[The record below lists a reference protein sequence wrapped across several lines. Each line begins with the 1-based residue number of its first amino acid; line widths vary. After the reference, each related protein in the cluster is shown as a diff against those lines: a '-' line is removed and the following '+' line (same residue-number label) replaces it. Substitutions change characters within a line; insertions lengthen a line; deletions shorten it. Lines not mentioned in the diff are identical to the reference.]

1 MRVKILVVAILIALF
16 TPVFI
21 VHSTNNDSESFVS
34 QDKKVVEIP
43 ESIGYCFPFHGIDLN
58 YFDLVPNLDVAIEVA
73 LPILENIYKK
83 SFKEYMPFKGY
94 LKNDSIWVLYGST
107 TPLVEGGF
115 PYIEINKHTGQVLKI
130 IHSK

>member
-21 VHSTNNDSESFVS
+21 VHSTNNDSESFDS

-43 ESIGYCFPFHGIDLN
+43 ESIGYCFPFDGIDLN

-83 SFKEYMPFKGY
+83 SFKEYLNSAALQFNFLFKFLG
-94 LKNDSIWVLYGST
+94 
-107 TPLVEGGF
+107 
-115 PYIEINKHTGQVLKI
+115 NKILPRILPCQIFHLP
-130 IHSK
+130 

>member
-1 MRVKILVVAILIALF
+1 MRVKILVVAILIVLF

-43 ESIGYCFPFHGIDLN
+43 ESIGYCFPFDGIDLN
-58 YFDLVPNLDVAIEVA
+58 YFDLVPNLNVAIDVA

-94 LKNDSIWVLYGST
+94 LKMIPFGFYMDPQHLLLRAVSLILKSINIQGR
-107 TPLVEGGF
+107 F
-115 PYIEINKHTGQVLKI
+115 
-130 IHSK
+130 

>member
-1 MRVKILVVAILIALF
+1 MRVKILVVVILIALF

-43 ESIGYCFPFHGIDLN
+43 ESIGYCFPFDGIDLN

-94 LKNDSIWVLYGST
+94 LKNDSI
-107 TPLVEGGF
+107 
-115 PYIEINKHTGQVLKI
+115 
-130 IHSK
+130 

>member
-21 VHSTNNDSESFVS
+21 VHSTNNDSESFDS

-43 ESIGYCFPFHGIDLN
+43 ESIGYCFPFDGIDLN

-83 SFKEYMPFKGY
+83 SPSTPPQQTYRKNRPFGMY
-94 LKNDSIWVLYGST
+94 
-107 TPLVEGGF
+107 EGF
-115 PYIEINKHTGQVLKI
+115 A
-130 IHSK
+130 